1 MRHKA
6 AVTIAELAR
15 AVGVAK
21 STVSLAF
28 STPER
33 VRPETLSR
41 ILTEAERSGYRPNP
55 LAQSLRTG
63 RHNLLGLMMN
73 DMANPPNG
81 AFFSAVQ
88 AEALAR
94 GFLVLAATSH
104 DDPAREGAILDRFR
118 AIRVRGAILT
128 PHFAW
133 SEAPEAPRLRGP
145 LVTFDQR
152 AAGLSC
158 DHVSLDNRGATRAL
172 TRLLLDAGH
181 RRIGHV
187 AGRRGLWS
195 AEERLEGVREALVE
209 RDLSLEADLI
219 GDGGYDER
227 ASQSAALRLLGGPRR
242 PTALVAANNSAAV
255 GTMRALRDA
264 GLRCPEDVSVVTVDA
279 LPAADLVTP
288 QVTAAVQP
296 VEAMARQAAAWLFEG
311 VEAVPPEA
319 GSRGPRTRLFE
330 AQVIHGRSVGPPAR

>member
-41 ILTEAERSGYRPNP
+41 ILDEAERSGYQPNP

-73 DMANPPNG
+73 DMANPHNG

-104 DDPAREGAILDRFR
+104 DDPAREAAILDQFR

-133 SEAPEAPRLRGP
+133 SEAPRAPRLWGP

-158 DHVSLDNRGATRAL
+158 DHVGLDNRGAAGAL
-172 TRLLLDAGH
+172 THLLMDAGH

-195 AEERLEGVREALVE
+195 AEERIEGVREALAERGLPLEPDLVE
-209 RDLSLEADLI
+209 S
-219 GDGGYDER
+219 GGYEEG
-227 ASQSAALRLLGGPRR
+227 ASQAAALRLLQGPGR
-242 PTALVAANNSAAV
+242 PTALVAANNAAAV
-255 GTMRALRDA
+255 GTMRALRQA
-264 GLRCPEDVSVVTVDA
+264 GLRCPEDVSVVTVDG
-279 LPAADLVTP
+279 LPAADLTDP
-288 QVTAAVQP
+288 PVTAAVQP

-311 VEAVPPEA
+311 VEAAPAEA
-319 GSRGPRTRLFE
+319 GRAPRTRLFE
-330 AQVIHGRSVGPPAR
+330 AWVIHGRSVGPPAR